1 MGLFDLFKKKK
12 TPTSKKNT
20 NNNLDILT
28 KSIPFNV
35 RKLLFISEVR
45 AAVNT
50 NSNTYNGITI
60 TLESESDYEPSEIIT
75 TLPVIKGKAEPLGY
89 YPSYYE
95 MSPEQRYNYLTFLTN
110 IDQETD
116 IGYVFTYYYGLERKI
131 FLDDNL
137 YEAVDMIMALQKRHN
152 NRSFIAYSNDALIYA
167 AMKKKDPNILFNI
180 NLDTLRPELL
190 FLVKGSF
197 IGEFN
202 AEDLMVLAK
211 GVGFTNNRYIK
222 STPEVFQQ
230 NLTELLIKNYGQKY
244 YKLDNSVPMDTR
256 EKIRLS
262 LSNISIENR
271 EFQYPNTL
279 LSSKIQSDIYLLL
292 KESHEMTKK
301 DVARTRKSKK
311 EIIPENTNT
320 VSSPKKEKTVFFI
333 PTDNLTLK
341 ERILLSKEPLSDG
354 FDEEIK
360 GINYYKQGKYKEAED
375 WLLRSVKGNFDAPA
389 LYEKLGILYRKQ
401 KRFNDEVE
409 ILKIGIR
416 NVGFNPQLNERLA
429 KAIEINEKN
438 KLKLK

>member
-230 NLTELLIKNYGQKY
+230 NLTELLIKNYGQKN